1 MMSESRKVM
10 QEDRLSQ
17 KYSITPC
24 NALAPRC
31 VLPPYLH
38 SARQFTA
45 GIYSSHRGLQRLR
58 GRSSQQR
65 GSAGHLLCR
74 RGDMLSVTWGFTGPG
89 HTWASHQLSPM
100 SLSGSYPHPKF
111 HCSMSKAGVPSKQNC
126 IVKRAPNFQVEEAGE
141 SSRCR
146 ISGNVTRNRF
156 GQFKMR
162 ISLLTQCGS

>member
-1 MMSESRKVM
+1 MMAESRKIM

-24 NALAPRC
+24 NAPAPRC

-74 RGDMLSVTWGFTGPG
+74 RGDMLSVTWGFTGPW
-89 HTWASHQLSPM
+89 HTWALHQLSPI
-100 SLSGSYPHPKF
+100 SLSCCYPHPKS
-111 HCSMSKAGVPSKQNC
+111 HCSMGKAGCSQQAKLYHKESTKASRLRRQV
-126 IVKRAPNFQVEEAGE
+126 RAASAGFLVMWPG
-141 SSRCR
+141 
-146 ISGNVTRNRF
+146 IGLV
-156 GQFKMR
+156 
-162 ISLLTQCGS
+162 SLRWEFLF

>member
-1 MMSESRKVM
+1 MMAESRKIM

-24 NALAPRC
+24 NAPAPCC

-38 SARQFTA
+38 SARQSTA
-45 GIYSSHRGLQRLR
+45 GIYASHRGLQRLR

-89 HTWASHQLSPM
+89 HTSALHQLSPIA
-100 SLSGSYPHPKF
+100 LCGCYPHPKS
-111 HCSMSKAGVPSKQNC
+111 HCSMGKAGCSQQAKLYRKEHQS
-126 IVKRAPNFQVEEAGE
+126 FQVEEAGE

-156 GQFKMR
+156 CQFKRR